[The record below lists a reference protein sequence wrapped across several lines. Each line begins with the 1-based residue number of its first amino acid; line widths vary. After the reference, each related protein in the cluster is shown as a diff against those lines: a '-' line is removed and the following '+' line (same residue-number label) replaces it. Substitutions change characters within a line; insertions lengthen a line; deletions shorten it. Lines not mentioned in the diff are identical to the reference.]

1 MNPTDTTFK
10 REPVSIVMIGAG
22 NRARKYLHY
31 ISSTPDRVR
40 LVGVVDSNPL
50 RRRTFLSSYPGLTP
64 ESLYSSTEEFF
75 ARGRVAD
82 AVIIATPDE
91 CHYSQAMQAIRLG
104 YHVLLEKP
112 IAQTEEEATAIAQ
125 AAREA
130 GVTVNVCYVLHF
142 HPYFRKLRELAQSP
156 ALGRIVSVSHR
167 SPVGVDRAT
176 HVYVRGGWG
185 KKATSGPLFTSKCC
199 HDIDFLIWLAGG
211 RCKSIASHGSL
222 GWFTAENAPTG
233 SALRCIDCGVEAE
246 CPYSAVDLYRR
257 RREWVKNFDIPEGMT
272 LNDVI
277 SKELAEG
284 QYGRCVYHC
293 DNDVVDRQ
301 TVSIETETGVLI
313 DISMDVFTNDP
324 HRTTRISM
332 TNGEIVG
339 DERGITV
346 STFRPRSSR
355 HIDFT
360 HTISAPYHAGA
371 DLDTVANFID
381 VITGTEDQSATDIDS
396 ALYSQHLCDAIEA
409 ARIKT
414 VQG

>member
-1 MNPTDTTFK
+1 
-10 REPVSIVMIGAG
+10 
-22 NRARKYLHY
+22 
-31 ISSTPDRVR
+31 
-40 LVGVVDSNPL
+40 
-50 RRRTFLSSYPGLTP
+50 
-64 ESLYSSTEEFF
+64 
-75 ARGRVAD
+75 
-82 AVIIATPDE
+82 
-91 CHYSQAMQAIRLG
+91 
-104 YHVLLEKP
+104 
-112 IAQTEEEATAIAQ
+112 
-125 AAREA
+125 
-130 GVTVNVCYVLHF
+130 
-142 HPYFRKLRELAQSP
+142 
-156 ALGRIVSVSHR
+156 
-167 SPVGVDRAT
+167 
-176 HVYVRGGWG
+176 
-185 KKATSGPLFTSKCC
+185 
-199 HDIDFLIWLAGG
+199 
-211 RCKSIASHGSL
+211 GSL